1 MKWGGRLAGV
11 LLIAAWILAGP
22 AATSAVAQAGPGGNL
37 EYAVKANYLVR
48 FAAFVDWP
56 ESAFGAPEAP
66 LVICVVGHD
75 PFGPALEQAAAAQTA
90 HGRRLAIR
98 RPASPAALTGC
109 HIAYVGVGATAAWSD
124 RLDGQAAV
132 LVVTDQAAGPH
143 GGTIQFVLV
152 NNRVRF
158 RIDQGAAAR
167 SGLVISSRL
176 LNLAVSVEGRG

>member
-1 MKWGGRLAGV
+1 MRPGRPLAAIV
-11 LLIAAWILAGP
+11 IALAFACGRP
-22 AATSAVAQAGPGGNL
+22 AQAGPDL

-56 ESAFGAPEAP
+56 DAAFGTAEAP

-109 HIAYVGVGATAAWSD
+109 HIAYLGGGAAAAWSD
-124 RLDGQAAV
+124 RLNGQPAV
-132 LVVTDQAAGPH
+132 LVVTDQASGARN
-143 GGTIQFVLV
+143 GTIQFLLI

-158 RIDQGAAAR
+158 RIDQAGAAR

>member
-1 MKWGGRLAGV
+1 MKRGGRLARI
-11 LLIAAWILAGP
+11 LLIAACVLAGP
-22 AATSAVAQAGPGGNL
+22 ATTTAEAQAGTAGNL

-56 ESAFGAPEAP
+56 DSAFGTAESP

-75 PFGPALEQAAAAQTA
+75 PFGAGLEQAAAAQTA

-98 RPASPAALTGC
+98 RPNSPAALAGC
-109 HIAYVGVGATAAWSD
+109 HIAYVGAGATSAWSD
-124 RLDGQAAV
+124 QLNAQPVV
-132 LVVTDQAAGPH
+132 LVVTDQASGPR
-143 GGTIQFVLV
+143 GGAIQFVLV